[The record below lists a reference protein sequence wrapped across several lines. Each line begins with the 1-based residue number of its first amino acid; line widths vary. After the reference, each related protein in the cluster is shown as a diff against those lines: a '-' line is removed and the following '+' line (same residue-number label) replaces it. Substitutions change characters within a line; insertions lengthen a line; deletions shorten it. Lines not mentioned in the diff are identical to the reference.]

1 MIDMTY
7 TNTLKGNELIQNICD
22 TLDSNNGFQADEDQQ
37 WKIICQELFHSKN
50 DDSSIRKQRD
60 TINGKHLN

>member
-1 MIDMTY
+1 MTY

-22 TLDSNNGFQADEDQQ
+22 TLDKNNGLQSDEDQQ
-37 WKIICQELFHSKN
+37 WEIICQELFYSKN
-50 DDSSIRKQRD
+50 DDQSIRKPRD